1 MGTET
6 DLDLEL
12 LRAYEPILV
21 FTRGELFFPADVEAY
36 VGCCSLW
43 CEDGDGKEYECV
55 PAGELTLDRLAGA
68 EHELPGR
75 DKHLRFVQEAS
86 LRAEARRHRRS
97 ARRVIPRSGRLA
109 AVGVLGRVVD
119 ILMKLSLLIRGA
131 VPGGV
136 AAAAATRY
144 RDRVGGGADRPASY
158 YGRVVREGGYT
169 ALQYWFF
176 YAMNDWRSTYGG
188 VNDHEADWEKVT
200 VYLVDDPD
208 DGPRPAWVGA
218 SSHEYYG
225 DDLRRSWD
233 DPQLHREGDHPV
245 VYVGAGSHSH
255 QMLPGDY
262 LIQVDPA
269 VLRGIV
275 RLWRKLTLRLFGSD
289 SAIVRHGIGV
299 PFVDYARG
307 DGVRVGP
314 GGDREWYAHAVDGD
328 TPWVRGFRGLW
339 GRDTGDF
346 FEGERAPSGPRYE
359 RDGTVRWSW
368 ADPLAWVG
376 LQKVSP
382 TEQDRRAELAAHVG
396 DLDERIAEADSDIV
410 RRRDAL
416 RRLSAARIVL
426 GHQSHSRTRAAE
438 HDERVR
444 TDERELASVYR
455 KRALMA
461 DERDTCRQAL
471 DSDRP
476 IVPAPAEHL
485 VQPHLPY
492 ASGEQNTTRFL
503 HAWAALSTPL
513 LIFAL
518 GGMLLL
524 RSDYTAPAMIG
535 VVLVFAMVDAIA
547 RRRFTAFL
555 TGIAIVLVILA
566 VIAGIIAAF
575 AVAWRIALLV
585 PTALVVIA
593 LLWVNLRD
601 LIRG

>member
-1 MGTET
+1 MSTKT
-6 DLDLEL
+6 DLEL

-21 FTRGELFFPADVEAY
+21 FTRGELFFPADADAY
-36 VGCCSLW
+36 VRCCSLW
-43 CEDGDGKEYECV
+43 CEDGDGKEFEAV
-55 PAGELTLDRLAGA
+55 PAGELTLERLAGA
-68 EHELPGR
+68 EREWPGR
-75 DKHLRFVQEAS
+75 FKHLRFVQESS

-97 ARRVIPRSGRLA
+97 SRRVIPRSGRLA
-109 AVGVLGRVVD
+109 AVGVLGRIVD

-144 RDRVGGGADRPASY
+144 RDRIGGEGESPSY
-158 YGRVVREGGYT
+158 YGRVVHEGGYT

-200 VYLVDDPD
+200 VYLVEDAQ
-208 DGPRPAWVGA
+208 GGRRPVWVGA

-233 DPQLHREGDHPV
+233 DKELRREGDHPV
-245 VYVGAGSHSH
+245 IFVGAGSHSH

-269 VLRGIV
+269 VLRGVV
-275 RLWRKLTLRLFGSD
+275 RAWRRLTLRLFRSD

-314 GGDREWYAHAVDGD
+314 GGDRAWDANAIDDD

-359 RDGTVRWSW
+359 RDGTIRWSW

-382 TEQDRRAELAAHVG
+382 TEGAARAELSAHLG
-396 DLDERIAEADSDIV
+396 DLEEGIAEADAEIL
-410 RRRDAL
+410 RRRDEL
-416 RRLSAARIVL
+416 RRLAAARLVL
-426 GHQSHSRTRAAE
+426 GHESHSQSRA
-438 HDERVR
+438 DEYDQRIR
-444 TDERELASVYR
+444 ADEKELAATYR
-455 KRALMA
+455 RRAMMA
-461 DERDTCRQAL
+461 DERDSCRDAL
-471 DSDRP
+471 AGDRP
-476 IVPAPAEHL
+476 VAPLPTEHL
-485 VQPHLPY
+485 HRPHRPY
-492 ASGEQNTTRFL
+492 ASGQQRTTRFL
-503 HAWAALSTPL
+503 QVWAALSTPL
-513 LIFAL
+513 LICAL

-524 RSDYTAPAMIG
+524 RGVYTAPAMIG
-535 VVLVFAMVDAIA
+535 VVLAFAMVDAIA
-547 RRRFTAFL
+547 RRKFTSFL
-555 TGIAIVLVILA
+555 MGLALLLVA
-566 VIAGIIAAF
+566 VGGVAGIIFAF
-575 AVAWRIALLV
+575 AADWRISLLV
-585 PTALVVIA
+585 PTALIVVA
-593 LLWVNLRD
+593 LLWVNIRD
-601 LIRG
+601 LVRG

>member
-1 MGTET
+1 MGTKT
-6 DLDLEL
+6 DLEL

-36 VGCCSLW
+36 VRCCSLW
-43 CEDGDGKEYECV
+43 CEDGDGKEFECV

-68 EHELPGR
+68 EREWPGR
-75 DKHLRFVQEAS
+75 DKHLRFVQESS

-97 ARRVIPRSGRLA
+97 SPRVIARSGRLA

-119 ILMKLSLLIRGA
+119 ILMKLSLLIRSA

-144 RDRVGGGADRPASY
+144 RDRVGGEGRSASY
-158 YGRVVREGGYT
+158 YGRVVHEGGYI

-200 VYLVDDPD
+200 VYLVEDSQ
-208 DGPRPAWVGA
+208 GSTRPRWVGA

-233 DPQLHREGDHPV
+233 DKDLRREGDHPV
-245 VYVGAGSHSH
+245 IFVGAGSHSH
-255 QMLPGDY
+255 QVLPGDY

-269 VLRGIV
+269 VLRGAV
-275 RLWRKLTLRLFGSD
+275 RLWRRLTLRLFRSD

-307 DGVRVGP
+307 DGARVGP
-314 GGDREWYAHAVDGD
+314 GGDREWTAHTIDD
-328 TPWVRGFRGLW
+328 ETPWVRGFRGLW

-382 TEQDRRAELAAHVG
+382 TE
-396 DLDERIAEADSDIV
+396 
-410 RRRDAL
+410 
-416 RRLSAARIVL
+416 
-426 GHQSHSRTRAAE
+426 
-438 HDERVR
+438 
-444 TDERELASVYR
+444 
-455 KRALMA
+455 
-461 DERDTCRQAL
+461 
-471 DSDRP
+471 
-476 IVPAPAEHL
+476 
-485 VQPHLPY
+485 
-492 ASGEQNTTRFL
+492 
-503 HAWAALSTPL
+503 
-513 LIFAL
+513 
-518 GGMLLL
+518 
-524 RSDYTAPAMIG
+524 
-535 VVLVFAMVDAIA
+535 
-547 RRRFTAFL
+547 
-555 TGIAIVLVILA
+555 
-566 VIAGIIAAF
+566 
-575 AVAWRIALLV
+575 
-585 PTALVVIA
+585 
-593 LLWVNLRD
+593 
-601 LIRG
+601 